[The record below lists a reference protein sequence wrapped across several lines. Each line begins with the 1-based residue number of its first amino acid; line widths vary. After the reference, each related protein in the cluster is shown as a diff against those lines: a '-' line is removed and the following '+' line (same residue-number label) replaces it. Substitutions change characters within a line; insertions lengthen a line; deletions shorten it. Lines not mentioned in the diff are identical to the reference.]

1 MRQQDVPSRCTRCGR
16 LVHRPSNVRVM
27 TRVWCDADA
36 KPRSNS
42 STRRLQANHFKGN
55 LSVGLKGEVRFQM
68 VKNEFEC
75 IHVARFNQPDIVQFT
90 EAVDATHG
98 IYEHRSGHATLRRDI
113 DLVPYAA
120 RAG

>member
-1 MRQQDVPSRCTRCGR
+1 MALR
-16 LVHRPSNVRVM
+16 LTLSD
-27 TRVWCDADA
+27 TAA
-36 KPRSNS
+36 
-42 STRRLQANHFKGN
+42 RRLQANHFQGN

-98 IYEHRSGHATLRRDI
+98 IYEHRSVRAESFPNVSWLCRLR
-113 DLVPYAA
+113 LVQ
-120 RAG
+120 GSCS